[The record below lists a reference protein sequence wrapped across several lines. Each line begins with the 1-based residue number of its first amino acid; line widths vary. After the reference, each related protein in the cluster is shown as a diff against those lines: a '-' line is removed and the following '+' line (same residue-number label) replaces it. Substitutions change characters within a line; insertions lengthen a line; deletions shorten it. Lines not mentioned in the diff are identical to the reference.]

1 MIHFKI
7 AKLRQ
12 FCSKLKRTISGL
24 MGCLY
29 LLDGWTEG
37 YQMSDSCKVILTN
50 SDDGFINCL
59 EFEFDI
65 FRTFS
70 DDGLNLN
77 LTKLPIHPNL
87 YLAIFIKVLSKFDK
101 DAKSSWQIQTSALS
115 NVPNLHLALNCC
127 KYKCDGMEN

>member
-1 MIHFKI
+1 
-7 AKLRQ
+7 
-12 FCSKLKRTISGL
+12 

-70 DDGLNLN
+70 DDG
-77 LTKLPIHPNL
+77 
-87 YLAIFIKVLSKFDK
+87 FINRLKFEFDK
-101 DAKSSWQIQTSALS
+101 VANTSKSKS
-115 NVPNLHLALNCC
+115 
-127 KYKCDGMEN
+127 CDLYQGLIKI